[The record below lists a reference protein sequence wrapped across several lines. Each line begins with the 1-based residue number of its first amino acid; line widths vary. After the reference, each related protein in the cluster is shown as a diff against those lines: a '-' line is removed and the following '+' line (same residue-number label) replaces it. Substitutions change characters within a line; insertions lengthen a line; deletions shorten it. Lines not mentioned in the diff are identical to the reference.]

1 MNPFRAQRMQALA
14 GGVRPVRAAGAF
26 RAELTGDSGELWI
39 YDVIDPWGGYWG
51 ISASEIVQAL
61 QAVGGGPVTVHV
73 NSPGGDVF
81 EAIAIHA
88 NFERHPGMVTMIV
101 EGHAASAAS
110 AILTAADRV
119 EVVQHAQVMIHDAWS
134 FEAGDAA
141 AMRKTADLLDRT
153 SQNLAGMYAAKG
165 GGAPEEW
172 RALMQETTWYV
183 GAEEIIA
190 SGLADAV
197 VSSTA
202 TPPVEQQVEEAYAQ
216 WDLSIYGK
224 VPSRPGGDSGDTV
237 KIDAKIMRPV
247 PIPADVAAKLA
258 ADVTPEFR
266 NAFNQ
271 IITDIKA
278 SLEPAPTFGNKF
290 REVSKEMTNQ

>member
-1 MNPFRAQRMQALA
+1 MNPFREQRMKALA
-14 GGVRPVRAAGAF
+14 GGAPPVRAAGAF
-26 RAELTGDSGELWI
+26 RAEVASDGGADLWL

-51 ISASEIVQAL
+51 ISAGEIVQAL
-61 QAVGGGPVTVHV
+61 QSATGPVTVHV

-88 NFERHPGMVTMIV
+88 NFARHPEMVTMIV

-110 AILTAADRV
+110 AIITAGNRV
-119 EVVQHAQVMIHDAWS
+119 EVVPNAQVMIHDAWS

-153 SQNLAGMYAAKG
+153 SQNIATMYQAKG
-165 GGAPEEW
+165 GGDAEEW
-172 RALMQETTWYV
+172 RARMLETTWYI

-197 VSSTA
+197 VSA
-202 TPPVEQQVEEAYAQ
+202 GVAPVEQQVEEAFAR

-224 VPSRPGGDSGDTV
+224 VPARESLVGKESGTLTASTV
-237 KIDAKIMRPV
+237 EPV
-247 PIPADVAAKLA
+247 IVPVEVPVFGNQFAALLTAQPAAPAA
-258 ADVTPEFR
+258 
-266 NAFNQ
+266 Q
-271 IITDIKA
+271 
-278 SLEPAPTFGNKF
+278 FGNKF
-290 REVSKEMTNQ
+290 REALKEMTS

>member
-1 MNPFRAQRMQALA
+1 MQALA
-14 GGVRPVRAAGAF
+14 GGVRPVRADGAF
-26 RAELTGDSGELWI
+26 RAEITGDGGELWL

-61 QAVGGGPVTVHV
+61 QATSGPVTVHV

-134 FEAGDAA
+134 FEAGDEA
-141 AMRKTADLLDRT
+141 AMRKTADLLGRT

-165 GGAPEEW
+165 GGTPEEW

-197 VSSTA
+197 VSST
-202 TPPVEQQVEEAYAQ
+202 TPPVERQVEEAYAQ

-224 VPSRPGGDSGDTV
+224 VPDGVIRKTDSLAGKESGTLTASTV
-237 KIDAKIMRPV
+237 DEPV
-247 PIPADVAAKLA
+247 IVPVEVPVFGNQFAALLTAQPAAPAA
-258 ADVTPEFR
+258 
-266 NAFNQ
+266 Q
-271 IITDIKA
+271 
-278 SLEPAPTFGNKF
+278 FGNKF
-290 REVSKEMTNQ
+290 REALKEMTS